1 MNLDDYINIIIEG
14 ILLLN
19 LNIPNNII
27 DKFKTNKTNLKNN
40 ILELENYI
48 YSSNLVS
55 KVIEANW
62 KINRFIWNNEYS
74 KLDNDNY
81 DEIFNFYLIVIHNM
95 PYFQPHSDNVIPGC
109 NILYKNVNNY
119 KIYYEHKLNY
129 NTSASYMRLLDWK
142 NKRITTK
149 FNCYCENH
157 MLKLNNI
164 FCEKNL

>member
-1 MNLDDYINIIIEG
+1 MNLDDYINIIIES

-27 DKFKTNKTNLKNN
+27 DKFKTHKTNLKNN
-40 ILELENYI
+40 VLELENYI

-62 KINRFIWNNEYS
+62 KINRFIWDYEYF
-74 KLDNDNY
+74 KLDRDNY
-81 DEIFNFYLIVIHNM
+81 DEIFNFYLIMIHNI

-109 NILYKNVNNY
+109 NILYKNINNY

-142 NKRITTK
+142 SKRITQN